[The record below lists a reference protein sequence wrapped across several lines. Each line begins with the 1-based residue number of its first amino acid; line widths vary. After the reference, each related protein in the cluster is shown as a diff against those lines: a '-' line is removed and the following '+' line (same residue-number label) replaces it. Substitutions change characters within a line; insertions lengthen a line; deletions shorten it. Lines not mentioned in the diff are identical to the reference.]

1 MKENKNVVALSKKP
15 ITLQLVMVRVA
26 KVGFGSGSG
35 IASRVRVGFG
45 FIPSGSC
52 WVRVIL
58 VGFGSGFRV
67 LKYGIFD
74 PLSNFYCIFMQ

>member
-52 WVRVIL
+52 RVRV
-58 VGFGSGFRV
+58 GFSGF
-67 LKYGIFD
+67 KIW
-74 PLSNFYCIFMQ
+74 NF

>member
-35 IASRVRVGFG
+35 RVRVYTFG
-45 FIPSGSC
+45 FLSGSGNFS
-52 WVRVIL
+52 WVQ
-58 VGFGSGFRV
+58 VGFSGF
-67 LKYGIFD
+67 KIW
-74 PLSNFYCIFMQ
+74 NF

>member
-1 MKENKNVVALSKKP
+1 MSK
-15 ITLQLVMVRVA
+15 IVMGSGSKSRVW
-26 KVGFGSGSG
+26 VLLLGFGSGSG
-35 IASRVRVGFG
+35 IASRVWVGFR

-52 WVRVIL
+52 RV
-58 VGFGSGFRV
+58 RV